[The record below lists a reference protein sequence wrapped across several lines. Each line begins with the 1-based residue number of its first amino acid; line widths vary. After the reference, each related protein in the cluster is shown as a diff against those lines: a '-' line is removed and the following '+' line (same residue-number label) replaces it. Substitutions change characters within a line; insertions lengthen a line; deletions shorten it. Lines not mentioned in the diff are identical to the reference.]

1 MIFAKV
7 INGGF
12 TYLSPEYTEKE
23 VGEGCVLD
31 VNSLYPS
38 VMYTEKIP
46 IGEPIIFTGKYKKD
60 SIYDLY
66 IQKLTCAFRLKKNKI
81 PCIQIKNMW
90 SSFYGTEYLT
100 SSENKYGVL
109 EIVDL
114 TLTSVDLDLFFEQYD
129 VFDLKFN
136 GGYKFKSKTGI
147 FKDYI
152 DKWIAVKKQATL
164 DKNYGQRTLAKLML
178 NSLYGKLA
186 TSLKATGKNPYLED
200 DIVKY
205 VNGKEKEKRGIYIPA
220 GCFITAYAR
229 NKTIRTSQNIM
240 DYSIKKYGENRYIYS
255 DTDSIHCLL
264 TKEELEEF
272 CEIDDIELR

>member
-1 MIFAKV
+1 M
-7 INGGF
+7 
-12 TYLSPEYTEKE
+12 
-23 VGEGCVLD
+23 LD

-38 VMYTEKIP
+38 VMYSEKIP
-46 IGEPIIFTGKYKKD
+46 IGEPIIFSGQYKED
-60 SIYDLY
+60 IIYNLY

-81 PCIQIKNMW
+81 PCIQIKNMR

-114 TLTSVDLDLFFEQYD
+114 TLTSVDLKLFFEQYD
-129 VFDLKFN
+129 VFDLTFN
-136 GGYKFKSKTGI
+136 GGYKFRSKTGI
-147 FKDYI
+147 FNDYI
-152 DKWIAVKKQATL
+152 DKWIEVKKQATL
-164 DKNYGQRTLAKLML
+164 DKNYGKRTLAKLML

-205 VNGKEKEKRGIYIPA
+205 EIGEEKEKRGIYIPA

-229 NKTIRTSQNIM
+229 NKTIRTCQSIM

-264 TKEELEEF
+264 TKEELAEF